1 MTRVPPNLQSN
12 RLTPAILLPDPGAG
26 ASSIAEGGRRRG
38 GTSRAD
44 HEERQRGVQGHTTC
58 EPKTS
63 KVSHG
68 TRGDNGR
75 NSHSRQGRHRE
86 QALEHGSERAAA
98 LKLAER
104 YCVQRHHHH
113 SQHGC
118 VSRSLHLETMFI
130 LHDAA
135 CEMINQCGV
144 STRSINL
151 SNDAQ
156 TSTFTY
162 TLIYV
167 HSQTQTQTQTHIYI
181 YIHCVYIYIDTHD
194 LLGQRSQKNGPPFCL
209 RIPHSSVCFSC
220 RRIPVS
226 LHWQRGRPAE
236 ASHHNA
242 STRRALALRV

>member
-44 HEERQRGVQGHTTC
+44 HEERQRWVQGHTTC

-135 CEMINQCGV
+135 CEMMIQCGV

-162 TLIYV
+162 TLMYV
-167 HSQTQTQTQTHIYI
+167 HSTDTNSNSNTYIHIYTL
-181 YIHCVYIYIDTHD
+181 CVYIYRYTRPFGAAIAKKWSTF
-194 LLGQRSQKNGPPFCL
+194 LLAN
-209 RIPHSSVCFSC
+209 SSLKCVFLVQTDPCFSSLATRQAC
-220 RRIPVS
+220 RGFPSQCINS
-226 LHWQRGRPAE
+226 
-236 ASHHNA
+236 
-242 STRRALALRV
+242 